1 MKNLLVIRNA
11 EERDVPEIFRLLE
24 IYAKQGIVLRRSE
37 DDIRFY
43 LGNFL
48 VAERGG
54 LIRGCAAVRDFG
66 GNLYEVRSVVVAP
79 EDQGKG
85 VGRAMIE
92 AIVAGMRLRS
102 GRWRLFTLTGQP
114 EFFMRLGFHIVDRR
128 QFPEKIWS
136 DCANCP
142 KNECCDEVAL
152 MIEPE
157 G

>member
-11 EERDVPEIFRLLE
+11 EEKDVPEIFRLLE

-92 AIVAGMRLRS
+92 AIIAGMRLRS

>member
-1 MKNLLVIRNA
+1 M
-11 EERDVPEIFRLLE
+11 
-24 IYAKQGIVLRRSE
+24 
-37 DDIRFY
+37 
-43 LGNFL
+43 
-48 VAERGG
+48 
-54 LIRGCAAVRDFG
+54 RDFG

-92 AIVAGMRLRS
+92 AIIAGMRLRS